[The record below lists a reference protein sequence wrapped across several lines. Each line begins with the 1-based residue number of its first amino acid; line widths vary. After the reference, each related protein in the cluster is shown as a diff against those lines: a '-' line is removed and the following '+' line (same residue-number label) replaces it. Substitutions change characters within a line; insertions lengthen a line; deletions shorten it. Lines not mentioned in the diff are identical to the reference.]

1 MPRTVLSSARANW
14 KGDLQSGSGTTTLA
28 TSNKGTFDV
37 TWKARS
43 EEHGGLTSPEE
54 LIAAAHAACFNMQFS
69 SLLSKAGATVES
81 LDTSADVSFVD
92 GPGITGIKLAVT
104 GHVSGIREEEFLRI
118 AEEAKQTCPV
128 SQAITGTEVTLDATF
143 A

>member
-1 MPRTVLSSARANW
+1 MPALRRAEATW
-14 KGDLQSGSGTTTLA
+14 SGDLLSGSGTVRA
-28 TSNKGTFDV
+28 GTSGAFGDLPV
-37 TWKARS
+37 TWASRTES
-43 EEHGGLTSPEE
+43 AEGRTSPEE

-128 SQAITGTEVTLDATF
+128 SQAITGTTCNPRNHG
-143 A
+143 